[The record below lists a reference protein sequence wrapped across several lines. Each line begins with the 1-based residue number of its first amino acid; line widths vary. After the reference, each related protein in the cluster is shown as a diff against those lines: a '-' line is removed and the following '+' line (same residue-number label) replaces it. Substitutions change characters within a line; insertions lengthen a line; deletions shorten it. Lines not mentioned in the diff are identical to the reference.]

1 MSGSERVKFAD
12 EFLSIYKEFPLNG
25 PCVSSS
31 KNYWGVRAQTK
42 TPFKKLE
49 SISAVIS
56 KV

>member
-12 EFLSIYKEFPLNG
+12 EFLSMYKEFPLNG